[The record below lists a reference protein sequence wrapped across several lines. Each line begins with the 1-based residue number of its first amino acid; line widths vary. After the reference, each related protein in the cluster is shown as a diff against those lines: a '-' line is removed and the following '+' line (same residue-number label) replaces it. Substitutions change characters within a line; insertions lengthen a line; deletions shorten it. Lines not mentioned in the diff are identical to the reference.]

1 MARPVPTLDYER
13 ELMATGARIIAG
25 MDEVG
30 RGAIAGPVTIG
41 VVAVKNDDVGPH
53 AKRR

>member
-41 VVAVKNDDVGPH
+41 VVAIDATIGAVPEGSS
-53 AKRR
+53 